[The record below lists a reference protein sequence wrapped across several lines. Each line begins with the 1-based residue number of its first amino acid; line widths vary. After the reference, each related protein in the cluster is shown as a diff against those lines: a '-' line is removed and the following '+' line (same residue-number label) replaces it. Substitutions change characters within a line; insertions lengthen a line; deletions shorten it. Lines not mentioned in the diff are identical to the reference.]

1 MKGITWSRDSH
12 GLFDYESRH
21 LTKKTMKTE
30 QEILIMRHGNELSNS
45 AFSRL
50 VPFEEQV
57 NQLTQ
62 EADDKALLK
71 IVNHND
77 TTFYLESASC
87 NLKNEEDMR
96 QPGQPAIGLS
106 NLNENMYLVVR
117 SLKHNNEKIDY
128 EIQETDILK
137 IGRVKFAVKKIGYAN
152 GTTDMEIDRAI

>member
-30 QEILIMRHGNELSNS
+30 QEIIIMRHGNELSNS
-45 AFSRL
+45 PFSRL
-50 VPFEEQV
+50 TPFEEQV

-62 EADDKALLK
+62 EPEDKALLK

-77 TTFYLESASC
+77 TFYLESASC

-96 QPGQPAIGLS
+96 LPG
-106 NLNENMYLVVR
+106 
-117 SLKHNNEKIDY
+117 
-128 EIQETDILK
+128 
-137 IGRVKFAVKKIGYAN
+137 
-152 GTTDMEIDRAI
+152 